1 MATFGG
7 PSQLSSTCTVPL
19 GTKESARP
27 NIDAPSP
34 SNTPSMASSLRTT
47 ELPFRCMTVPHLNAP
62 TLAGISVH
70 FFFFALRLLR
80 HPWTFQS
87 LHVSEHEAPPRFVFP
102 RALPQSI
109 QGGSRIPL
117 ALLYLGSVRIPAPAK
132 SNHLLSDLSQ
142 SDCPITIPYIPATN
156 TPMRPRSHSQAGPKT
171 AIEKSQ
177 TRSEEI
183 VPLARPER
191 NKTSTSWAVGSPLPG
206 IGSRA
211 TFIPIVS
218 SKVP

>member
-62 TLAGISVH
+62 TLAASMYLNMK
-70 FFFFALRLLR
+70 LR
-80 HPWTFQS
+80 
-87 LHVSEHEAPPRFVFP
+87 
-102 RALPQSI
+102 RALSSHEPYPKVFR
-109 QGGSRIPL
+109 GDPEF
-117 ALLYLGSVRIPAPAK
+117 
-132 SNHLLSDLSQ
+132 HLHYSTL
-142 SDCPITIPYIPATN
+142 ATN

>member
-1 MATFGG
+1 MATLGG
-7 PSQLSSTCTVPL
+7 PPQLSSTCTVL

-62 TLAGISVH
+62 TLAGIS
-70 FFFFALRLLR
+70 
-80 HPWTFQS
+80 S
-87 LHVSEHEAPPRFVFP
+87 LHVVYLNMKLRCALSSHEPYPKVFKGDP
-102 RALPQSI
+102 EFYLHYSLPW
-109 QGGSRIPL
+109 
-117 ALLYLGSVRIPAPAK
+117 VRP
-132 SNHLLSDLSQ
+132 S
-142 SDCPITIPYIPATN
+142 TN

-183 VPLARPER
+183 APLARPEK
-191 NKTSTSWAVGSPLPG
+191 NKTSTSWSWAVGSPLPG

-211 TFIPIVS
+211 TFISIVS
-218 SKVP
+218 SKAP

>member
-1 MATFGG
+1 MHSRLPPPKGS
-7 PSQLSSTCTVPL
+7 PSFWVARSRWQLLEYIL

-47 ELPFRCMTVPHLNAP
+47 ELPFRRMTVPHLNAP
-62 TLAGISVH
+62 TLTGISVH
-70 FFFFALRLLR
+70 FFFFAIRLLR
-80 HPWTFQS
+80 HPSAFQS
-87 LHVSEHEAPPRFVFP
+87 LHVSEHEAP
-102 RALPQSI
+102 RAL
-109 QGGSRIPL
+109 
-117 ALLYLGSVRIPAPAK
+117 SVRIPAPAK

-183 VPLARPER
+183 VPLARPEK
-191 NKTSTSWAVGSPLPG
+191 NKTSTSWSWAVGSPLPG